1 MADERINMP
10 SSASVRGVPYSLEAE
25 QSVLGAILIDPDR
38 IRDIANTLKADDF
51 YVESHRVIFSAMQEL
66 FLQSRHI
73 DVVTILD
80 MLTTSGNYTDA
91 GSKDYVMVLA
101 ETVPSVSNIADY
113 AKIIKD
119 KAILRSLIRASE
131 EIGEMAY
138 NAEGEVDRIVDTAE
152 QKIFNIA
159 KGTETKDFTPIK
171 DVLME
176 NYRHLEEL
184 IHNKEAALGTPT
196 YFSSVDKYLI
206 GMGKSD
212 LVLVGARPGMGKT
225 SFCLNIATNVALKT
239 KKAVAIFSLE
249 MSCEQLV
256 SRMLSSEAMID
267 SYKMRSGELGD
278 EDWVNLAVASDVLSK
293 TNILID
299 DTTGITVTGMK
310 AKLRR
315 VKNLGLVIIDY
326 LQLMQSDR
334 HTDNRVQE
342 VGDIS
347 RALKLMAKDLQVPV
361 VTCAQLSR
369 GPESR
374 TDKTP
379 MLSDLRDS
387 GAIEQDADIVM
398 FLYRDDYYKD
408 NPEMENVAT
417 CIIAKNRHGSTGK
430 AELGWYGQ
438 YTKFTSID
446 REHAE

>member
-1 MADERINMP
+1 MAEIMP
-10 SSASVRGVPYSLEAE
+10 SAASARGVPYSLEAE
-25 QSVLGAILIDPDR
+25 QSVLGAIIIDPER
-38 IRDIANTLKADDF
+38 IRDIANLIKADDF
-51 YVESHRVIFSAMQEL
+51 YVESHRLIFGAMQEL
-66 FLQSRHI
+66 FLQSRNI
-73 DVVTILD
+73 DVVTLADTLIK
-80 MLTTSGNYTDA
+80 SGTFTEA
-91 GSKDYVMVLA
+91 GSKDYLMVLA
-101 ETVPSVSNIADY
+101 DAVPSVSNIVDY
-113 AKIIKD
+113 AKIIRD
-119 KAILRSLIRASE
+119 KSVLRKLISASE
-131 EIGEMAY
+131 EINEMGY
-138 NAEGEVDRIVDTAE
+138 TAEGDVDRIVDAAE

-159 KGTETKDFTPIK
+159 KGTETKDFTHIK
-171 DVLME
+171 DVLMQ
-176 NYRHLEEL
+176 NFRHLEEL
-184 IHNKEAALGTPT
+184 LKNKEAALGTPT
-196 YFSSVDKYLI
+196 YFSSIDKYLV

-239 KKAVAIFSLE
+239 KKTVAIFSLE

-256 SRMLSSEAMID
+256 QRMLSSEAMID
-267 SYKMRSGELGD
+267 SYKMRTGELAD
-278 EDWVNLAVASDVLSK
+278 NDWVNLAVASDVLSK
-293 TNILID
+293 TDILID

-326 LQLMQSDR
+326 LQLMQSDK

-347 RALKLMAKDLQVPV
+347 RGLKLMAKDLQVPV
-361 VTCAQLSR
+361 ITCAQLSR

-408 NPEMENVAT
+408 NPDMENVAS

-446 REHAE
+446 REHNE

>member
-1 MADERINMP
+1 MAEIMP
-10 SSASVRGVPYSLEAE
+10 SAASARGVPYSLEAE
-25 QSVLGAILIDPDR
+25 QSVLGAIIIDPER
-38 IRDIANTLKADDF
+38 IRDIANLIKADDF
-51 YVESHRVIFSAMQEL
+51 YVESHRLIFGAMQEL
-66 FLQSRHI
+66 FLQSRNI
-73 DVVTILD
+73 DVVTLADTLIK
-80 MLTTSGNYTDA
+80 SGTFTEA
-91 GSKDYVMVLA
+91 GSKDYLMVLA
-101 ETVPSVSNIADY
+101 DAVPSVSNIVDY
-113 AKIIKD
+113 AKIIRD
-119 KAILRSLIRASE
+119 KSVLRKLISASE
-131 EIGEMAY
+131 EINEMGY
-138 NAEGEVDRIVDTAE
+138 TAEGDVDRIVDAAE

-159 KGTETKDFTPIK
+159 KGTETKDFTHIK
-171 DVLME
+171 DVLMQ
-176 NYRHLEEL
+176 NFRHLEEL
-184 IHNKEAALGTPT
+184 LKNKEAALGTPT
-196 YFSSVDKYLI
+196 YFSSIDKYLV

-239 KKAVAIFSLE
+239 KKTVAIFSLE

-256 SRMLSSEAMID
+256 QRMLSSEAMID
-267 SYKMRSGELGD
+267 SYKMRTGELAD
-278 EDWVNLAVASDVLSK
+278 NDWVNLAVASDVLSK
-293 TNILID
+293 TDILID

-326 LQLMQSDR
+326 LQLMQADK

-347 RALKLMAKDLQVPV
+347 RGLKLMAKDLQVPV
-361 VTCAQLSR
+361 ITCAQLSR

-408 NPEMENVAT
+408 NPDMENVAS

-446 REHAE
+446 REHNE

>member
-1 MADERINMP
+1 MP

-25 QSVLGAILIDPDR
+25 QSVLGAILIDPER
-38 IRDIANTLKADDF
+38 IRDIANLVKSDDF
-51 YVESHRVIFSAMQEL
+51 YVESHRLIFGAMQEL
-66 FLQSRHI
+66 FLQSRNI
-73 DVVTILD
+73 DVVTLAD
-80 MLTTSGNYTDA
+80 TLTKSGNFSEA
-91 GSKDYVMVLA
+91 GSKDYLMVLA
-101 ETVPSVSNIADY
+101 DTVPSVSNIADY

-119 KAILRSLIRASE
+119 KSILRKLISASE
-131 EIGEMAY
+131 EIGEMGY
-138 NAEGEVDRIVDTAE
+138 SAEGDVERIVDAAE

-159 KGTETKDFTPIK
+159 KGAETKNFMHIK
-171 DVLME
+171 DVLMQ
-176 NYRHLEEL
+176 NFRHLEEL
-184 IHNKEAALGTPT
+184 LHNKEAALGTPT
-196 YFSSVDKYLI
+196 YFSSIDKYLV
-206 GMGKSD
+206 GMGNSD

-225 SFCLNIATNVALKT
+225 SFCLNIASNVALKT
-239 KKAVAIFSLE
+239 KKTVAIFSLE

-256 SRMLSSEAMID
+256 QRMLSSEAMID
-267 SYKMRSGELGD
+267 SYKMRTGELGD
-278 EDWVNLAVASDVLSK
+278 NDWVNLAVASDVLSK
-293 TNILID
+293 TDILID

-326 LQLMQSDR
+326 LQLMQSDK

-347 RALKLMAKDLQVPV
+347 RGLKLMAKDLQVPV
-361 VTCAQLSR
+361 ITCAQLSR

-408 NPEMENVAT
+408 NPDMENVAS

-446 REHAE
+446 REHSE

>member
-1 MADERINMP
+1 MP
-10 SSASVRGVPYSLEAE
+10 SSSSSRGVPFSLEAE
-25 QSVLGAILIDPDR
+25 QSVLGAIIIDPER
-38 IRDIANTLKADDF
+38 IRDITGVLKADDF
-51 YVESHRVIFSAMQEL
+51 YLETHRDIFAAMQEL
-66 FLQSRHI
+66 FLQSRNI
-73 DVVTILD
+73 DAVTLIDTLAK
-80 MLTTSGNYTDA
+80 A
-91 GSKDYVMVLA
+91 GSFTESAGKEYVKTLA
-101 ETVPSVSNIADY
+101 DTVPSVSNIADY

-119 KAILRSLIRASE
+119 KAVLRSLIGVSE

-138 NAEGEVDRIVDTAE
+138 EAQEDVDRIVDSAE

-159 KGTETKDFTPIK
+159 KGAETKDFMHIK
-171 DVLME
+171 DVLMQ
-176 NYRHLEEL
+176 NLHHLDQL
-184 IHNKEAALGTPT
+184 LHNKEAALGTPT
-196 YFSSVDKYLI
+196 YFSSIDKYLV
-206 GMGKSD
+206 GMGNSD

-225 SFCLNIATNVALKT
+225 SFCLNIASNVALKT
-239 KKAVAIFSLE
+239 GKTVAIFSLE
-249 MSCEQLV
+249 MSAEQLV
-256 SRMLSSEAMID
+256 SRMISSEAMID
-267 SYKMRSGELGD
+267 SYKMRTGELND
-278 EDWVNLAVASDVLSK
+278 DDWINLARASDVLSK

-299 DTTGITVTGMK
+299 DTSGITVTGMK

-326 LQLMQSDR
+326 LQLMQSDK

-347 RALKLMAKDLQVPV
+347 RGLKLMAKDLQVPV
-361 VTCAQLSR
+361 ITCAQLSR

-387 GAIEQDADIVM
+387 GAIEQDADTVM
-398 FLYRDDYYKD
+398 FLYRDDYYKN
-408 NPEMENVAT
+408 NPEMENIAS